1 MDFSQFDALAKKVEN
16 AVGVIESLKREKDAL
31 RDELHVSLEKAGN
44 FEKALAEKDQELE
57 ALRHDLNSKSDN
69 INQVGERIRDLVV
82 RLDTVLA

>member
-44 FEKALAEKDQELE
+44 LEKTLAHKDQELE
-57 ALRHDLNSKSDN
+57 ALRNDLNSKSDN
-69 INQVGERIRDLVV
+69 INMAGERIRDMVV
-82 RLDTVLA
+82 RLDAVLA